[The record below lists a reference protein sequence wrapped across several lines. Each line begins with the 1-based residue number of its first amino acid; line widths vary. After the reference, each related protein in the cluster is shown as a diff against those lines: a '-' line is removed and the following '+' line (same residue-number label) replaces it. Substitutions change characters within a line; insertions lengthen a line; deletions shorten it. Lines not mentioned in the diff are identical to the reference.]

1 MIVPLLHQWT
11 KANALFKPPVINQ
24 CRTIELKLT
33 KLWHKAV
40 ETSLGKGNLARKNE
54 FLHTLDTLFDILTCK
69 CSIQLCSESNCSHS
83 DKRENNSHIDCGCP
97 REKKI
102 PVLELEF
109 IKAQRTK
116 AEGQG
121 SMQMGSIDYSETKK
135 QIANAKKREQIRE
148 REQKKKMKSEEAI
161 QREEELCQD
170 VYHFFDSSSDE
181 QEATSDDIPP
191 INVNATKLS
200 ELVDL
205 SLEVLEPPLTTSLT
219 SQELRN
225 LKETPMQVPKWPSH
239 TQSVERCVKMVTE
252 AAGHV
257 YSHERREDK
266 ELIND
271 MIVPLLHQWT
281 KANALFKPP
290 VINQC
295 RTIELKLTK
304 LWHKAVETSLGKGN
318 LARKNEFLHTLD
330 TLFDI
335 LTCKC
340 SIQLCS
346 ESNCSHSGKRENNSH
361 IDCGCPRE
369 KKIPVLELEF
379 IKAQRTKA
387 EGQGSM
393 QMGSIDYS
401 ETKKQIA
408 NAKKREQIREREQ
421 KKKMKSEEAIQREE
435 ELCQDVYHFFDSSS
449 DEQEATSDDIPPI
462 NVNATKLSELV
473 DLSLEVLEPP
483 LTTSLTSQELR
494 NLKET
499 PMQVPKWP
507 SHTQSVE
514 RCVKMVTE
522 AAGHVYSHERR
533 E

>member
-1 MIVPLLHQWT
+1 RLGRCCGLRLSICLHRR
-11 KANALFKPPVINQ
+11 PEV
-24 CRTIELKLT
+24 
-33 KLWHKAV
+33 
-40 ETSLGKGNLARKNE
+40 
-54 FLHTLDTLFDILTCK
+54 
-69 CSIQLCSESNCSHS
+69 
-83 DKRENNSHIDCGCP
+83 
-97 REKKI
+97 
-102 PVLELEF
+102 
-109 IKAQRTK
+109 IKAILWTSEIESERVDVTCFRV
-116 AEGQG
+116 QG
-121 SMQMGSIDYSETKK
+121 RPL
-135 QIANAKKREQIRE
+135 NNLKKRI
-148 REQKKKMKSEEAI
+148 
-161 QREEELCQD
+161 
-170 VYHFFDSSSDE
+170 DSR
-181 QEATSDDIPP
+181 PP
-191 INVNATKLS
+191 HPMSGPGRVRRPDLA
-200 ELVDL
+200 LVMTPAGRVD
-205 SLEVLEPPLTTSLT
+205 PLHRLPA
-219 SQELRN
+219 N
-225 LKETPMQVPKWPSH
+225 
-239 TQSVERCVKMVTE
+239 
-252 AAGHV
+252 
-257 YSHERREDK
+257 K

-387 EGQGSM
+387 EGQRSM

-435 ELCQDVYHFFDSSS
+435 ELCQDVYHFF
-449 DEQEATSDDIPPI
+449 DIPPI

-533 E
+533 EETFSPFSSSPLIIRCLFLVFSLPLPAVSLQFKCRILLQRSLVPSLIKSRPIREQNRDQLDVLLIPVKRPYVRVFQVVKGVHKSRKSFRSQVDKRLNSLVWVSGAAEYCSEDLRLVV

>member
-40 ETSLGKGNLARKNE
+40 ETSLG
-54 FLHTLDTLFDILTCK
+54 
-69 CSIQLCSESNCSHS
+69 
-83 DKRENNSHIDCGCP
+83 KRENNSHIDCGCP

-148 REQKKKMKSEEAI
+148 RKQKKKMKSEEAI

-170 VYHFFDSSSDE
+170 LGDCSFHSRKV
-181 QEATSDDIPP
+181 PP

-257 YSHERREDK
+257 YSHERRE
-266 ELIND
+266 
-271 MIVPLLHQWT
+271 
-281 KANALFKPP
+281 
-290 VINQC
+290 
-295 RTIELKLTK
+295 
-304 LWHKAVETSLGKGN
+304 
-318 LARKNEFLHTLD
+318 
-330 TLFDI
+330 
-335 LTCKC
+335 
-340 SIQLCS
+340 
-346 ESNCSHSGKRENNSH
+346 
-361 IDCGCPRE
+361 
-369 KKIPVLELEF
+369 
-379 IKAQRTKA
+379 
-387 EGQGSM
+387 
-393 QMGSIDYS
+393 
-401 ETKKQIA
+401 
-408 NAKKREQIREREQ
+408 
-421 KKKMKSEEAIQREE
+421 
-435 ELCQDVYHFFDSSS
+435 
-449 DEQEATSDDIPPI
+449 
-462 NVNATKLSELV
+462 
-473 DLSLEVLEPP
+473 
-483 LTTSLTSQELR
+483 
-494 NLKET
+494 
-499 PMQVPKWP
+499 
-507 SHTQSVE
+507 
-514 RCVKMVTE
+514 
-522 AAGHVYSHERR
+522 
-533 E
+533 

>member
-1 MIVPLLHQWT
+1 MEQWQDVSIDNRQGWQGVSIDHHQEWQDVSVDHHQQSQGVSVDHHQQSQGVSIDHHQQWQGVPMDHHQQSHRVFQWT
-11 KANALFKPPVINQ
+11 I
-24 CRTIELKLT
+24 T
-33 KLWHKAV
+33 
-40 ETSLGKGNLARKNE
+40 
-54 FLHTLDTLFDILTCK
+54 
-69 CSIQLCSESNCSHS
+69 
-83 DKRENNSHIDCGCP
+83 NS
-97 REKKI
+97 
-102 PVLELEF
+102 
-109 IKAQRTK
+109 Q
-116 AEGQG
+116 
-121 SMQMGSIDYSETKK
+121 
-135 QIANAKKREQIRE
+135 
-148 REQKKKMKSEEAI
+148 
-161 QREEELCQD
+161 
-170 VYHFFDSSSDE
+170 
-181 QEATSDDIPP
+181 
-191 INVNATKLS
+191 
-200 ELVDL
+200 
-205 SLEVLEPPLTTSLT
+205 
-219 SQELRN
+219 
-225 LKETPMQVPKWPSH
+225 
-239 TQSVERCVKMVTE
+239 
-252 AAGHV
+252 
-257 YSHERREDK
+257 DK

-435 ELCQDVYHFFDSSS
+435 ELCQDVYHFFD
-449 DEQEATSDDIPPI
+449 IPPI

-533 E
+533 EGDARCEEDDTRCGEDDARCEEDDARYEEDDTMCEEDDARYEEDDTRCEEDDARCEEDDTRCGEDDARCEEDDARYEEDDARCEEDDARYEEDDA

>member
-1 MIVPLLHQWT
+1 
-11 KANALFKPPVINQ
+11 
-24 CRTIELKLT
+24 
-33 KLWHKAV
+33 
-40 ETSLGKGNLARKNE
+40 
-54 FLHTLDTLFDILTCK
+54 
-69 CSIQLCSESNCSHS
+69 
-83 DKRENNSHIDCGCP
+83 
-97 REKKI
+97 
-102 PVLELEF
+102 
-109 IKAQRTK
+109 
-116 AEGQG
+116 
-121 SMQMGSIDYSETKK
+121 
-135 QIANAKKREQIRE
+135 
-148 REQKKKMKSEEAI
+148 
-161 QREEELCQD
+161 
-170 VYHFFDSSSDE
+170 
-181 QEATSDDIPP
+181 
-191 INVNATKLS
+191 
-200 ELVDL
+200 
-205 SLEVLEPPLTTSLT
+205 
-219 SQELRN
+219 
-225 LKETPMQVPKWPSH
+225 
-239 TQSVERCVKMVTE
+239 
-252 AAGHV
+252 
-257 YSHERREDK
+257 
-266 ELIND
+266 

-435 ELCQDVYHFFDSSS
+435 ELCQDVYHFFD
-449 DEQEATSDDIPPI
+449 IPPI

-533 E
+533 EEYIDFSQISREKSQNPTKVSCTICSAGWRKEKERSSCGRFKHIASLYTQRGVD

>member
-33 KLWHKAV
+33 KLWHK
-40 ETSLGKGNLARKNE
+40 
-54 FLHTLDTLFDILTCK
+54 
-69 CSIQLCSESNCSHS
+69 
-83 DKRENNSHIDCGCP
+83 P
-97 REKKI
+97 
-102 PVLELEF
+102 
-109 IKAQRTK
+109 
-116 AEGQG
+116 
-121 SMQMGSIDYSETKK
+121 
-135 QIANAKKREQIRE
+135 
-148 REQKKKMKSEEAI
+148 
-161 QREEELCQD
+161 
-170 VYHFFDSSSDE
+170 
-181 QEATSDDIPP
+181 
-191 INVNATKLS
+191 
-200 ELVDL
+200 
-205 SLEVLEPPLTTSLT
+205 
-219 SQELRN
+219 
-225 LKETPMQVPKWPSH
+225 
-239 TQSVERCVKMVTE
+239 
-252 AAGHV
+252 
-257 YSHERREDK
+257 
-266 ELIND
+266 
-271 MIVPLLHQWT
+271 
-281 KANALFKPP
+281 
-290 VINQC
+290 
-295 RTIELKLTK
+295 
-304 LWHKAVETSLGKGN
+304 VETSLGKGN